1 MCVKECVESLSCI
14 CVFFGFC
21 VVDPLD
27 SIELDSKL
35 DWESRLCTSRFVLE
49 SKVALESSVWGFW
62 EFGLWGFRVA
72 ALESNV
78 WETRLSLDSKVDWEF
93 REFRLCKSRV
103 SLESKVVWEYCD
115 SLIFGE
121 SSVCDFLL
129 CDSLYDSKGNWEFV
143 ELESRFVWEFRVA
156 WVRLLESL
164 YDSKGIWDSKDFV
177 CL

>member
-35 DWESRLCTSRFVLE
+35 DWESRLCKSRFVLE
-49 SKVALESSVWGFW
+49 SKVVLESKLALEFSVWGFW

-78 WETRLSLDSKVDWEF
+78 WETRLSL
-93 REFRLCKSRV
+93 
-103 SLESKVVWEYCD
+103 ESKVVWECCD

-129 CDSLYDSKGNWEFV
+129 CDSLYDSKGIWEFV

-156 WVRLLESL
+156 RVRLLESL